1 MINKIDYF
9 KILDTYDKT
18 VSKRVKNKKS
28 LVKMEMNKISYI
40 SNIYNLL
47 VNDKYNFY
55 KYNVFMIKEHKYRI
69 IMSSNIYDKVIN
81 HYFTNY
87 FLYKKLEPY
96 LI

>member
-9 KILDTYDKT
+9 KILDTYDNV

-47 VNDKYNFY
+47 INDRYSFY
-55 KYNVFMIKEHKYRI
+55 KYNVFMIKERT
-69 IMSSNIYDKVIN
+69 SN
-81 HYFTNY
+81 
-87 FLYKKLEPY
+87 
-96 LI
+96 

>member
-9 KILDTYDKT
+9 KILDTYDNV

-47 VNDKYNFY
+47 INDRYSFY
-55 KYNVFMIKEHKYRI
+55 KYNVFMIK
-69 IMSSNIYDKVIN
+69 
-81 HYFTNY
+81 
-87 FLYKKLEPY
+87 
-96 LI
+96 

>member
-47 VNDKYNFY
+47 VWNF
-55 KYNVFMIKEHKYRI
+55 I
-69 IMSSNIYDKVIN
+69 ITFVVGKVIGKEKN
-81 HYFTNY
+81 SHIVSMGVYALN
-87 FLYKKLEPY
+87 L
-96 LI
+96 

>member
-55 KYNVFMIKEHKYRI
+55 EIACGLNKMFNNEVAH
-69 IMSSNIYDKVIN
+69 NPNDYDF
-81 HYFTNY
+81 Y
-87 FLYKKLEPY
+87 
-96 LI
+96 

>member
-47 VNDKYNFY
+47 VNDKYNFGIAIQT
-55 KYNVFMIKEHKYRI
+55 KSALILRDLDILKRI
-69 IMSSNIYDKVIN
+69 NQKSKAVVQQISLDKGI
-81 HYFTNY
+81 
-87 FLYKKLEPY
+87 
-96 LI
+96 